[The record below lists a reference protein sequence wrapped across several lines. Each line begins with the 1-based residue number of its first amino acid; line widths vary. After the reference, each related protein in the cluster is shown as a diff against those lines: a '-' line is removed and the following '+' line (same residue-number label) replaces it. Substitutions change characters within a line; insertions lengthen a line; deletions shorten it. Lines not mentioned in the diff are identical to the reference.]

1 MAQRIEFKLNKD
13 DYIELG
19 RRAFEKNDVEEAIG
33 FFKTACR
40 LSGESSAYVE
50 LGRAYSKMHALEV
63 SNAILYKAMSLAKN
77 EEEENAVLWQLCS
90 NEMELGDAELA
101 SYYLR
106 YLGEEDGAVIETAPA
121 GKSEPRFYVA
131 AKTPDEYYRN
141 SLKRINAAMADNDID
156 GAMKMLRELEDAPAP
171 YINTVRKMKTLCLFA
186 RGDFDR
192 VTVLAEEIAAADPT
206 PDNRATLATAYG
218 IQDRKEEANALLDG
232 LMAEKELPPEV
243 AMKALPLLIN
253 YNRDEDILRLT
264 LDISAR
270 SGDIWQFSEM
280 YRAEA
285 LYNLGRKKEALRV
298 MTRMDNIYGD
308 FSAAAFYVRLFG
320 ENPERVPYGHDV
332 PHQMRLDMVNL
343 VKTVLE
349 RPPEERHTALIYDKQ
364 FNIAF
369 NWLLY
374 YGPDVLLCP
383 ALLYL
388 TELRSRRLEDILRE
402 RLIGQDLTFDCMMII
417 LDYLMHGHRRME
429 VDLVTQGR
437 YKQIDFILPEAYY
450 KLPKRIQRTV
460 YRAAC
465 DIVFTDEDPTTY
477 LERLSDVVA
486 DIAVL
491 GDDGSLMW
499 KVKDGRRLTMLRS
512 DAAIVG
518 VLLAEVYY
526 DDPDP
531 EEDAMSRY
539 NIPRRTFYK
548 YKNLFF
554 GGDDED
560 KE

>member
-1 MAQRIEFKLNKD
+1 MARRIEFKLNKD
-13 DYIELG
+13 DYVDLG
-19 RRAFEKNDVEEAIG
+19 KRALARNDVEEAIG
-33 FFKTACR
+33 FLKTACR

-50 LGRAYSKMHALEV
+50 LGRAYCKMHALEI
-63 SNAILYKAMSLAKN
+63 SNAVLYKAMSLAKN
-77 EEEENAVLWQLCS
+77 EEEENAALWQLCT
-90 NEMELGDAELA
+90 NAMELGDAEIA

-106 YLGEEDGAVIETAPA
+106 YLGEDDGAVIETSVVP
-121 GKSEPRFYVA
+121 GEPRFYVA

-156 GAMKMLRELEDAPAP
+156 GAMKMLRELEDAPEP

-186 RGDFDR
+186 KGDFDR
-192 VTVLAEEIAAADPT
+192 VTVLAEEIAAKDPT

-218 IQDRKEEANALLDG
+218 IQDRGDEANALLDG
-232 LMAEKELPPEV
+232 LMAEKEMPPEV
-243 AMKALPLLIN
+243 AMKMLPLLIN
-253 YNRDEDILRLT
+253 YGRDADILRIT
-264 LDISAR
+264 RDISAK

-285 LYNLGRKKEALRV
+285 LYNLGRRKEALRV

-349 RPPEERHTALIYDKQ
+349 RPPAERHTALVYDRQ
-364 FNIAF
+364 FNIAL

-388 TELRSRRLEDILRE
+388 TELRSRRLEEILRE

-417 LDYLMHGHRRME
+417 LDYLMDGRQRME

-437 YKQIDFILPEAYY
+437 YKQIDFILPAAYY

-477 LERLSDVVA
+477 LERLADVVA
-486 DIAVL
+486 GIADL
-491 GDDGSLMW
+491 DDGGNLVW
-499 KVKDGRRLTMLRS
+499 HIKDGKRLTMLRS

-518 VLLAEVYY
+518 VLLSEVYF

-548 YKNLFF
+548 YKKLFF
-554 GGDDED
+554 GDNDED
-560 KE
+560 EE